1 MKGIDIK
8 LLRAFVTLAEKGN
21 YSNAAKSLFLT
32 QPALSKQIKSLEK
45 LTNGQLFS
53 RGHHG
58 ATLTS
63 LGEQLYPKA
72 NEILQ
77 SHVEF
82 LNYAKQLNNPKHEK
96 LLIGFGISS
105 FQNVPQW
112 VNQFRQQYPECDVE
126 INQLPSS
133 IQMTMLQDGRL
144 HVGFVR
150 MPITKNLAS
159 QFIRK
164 EILALAVPTICDIE
178 PTNIQPILS
187 AYPLLQLDPLRNPCL
202 AAETELFLQS
212 NRLSANQV
220 SIEGDMTTLL
230 ALVAGGN
237 GVAFLPRS
245 VQHFLPDGVKLHI
258 PFKNQINWEIGVSWN
273 PELTNYF
280 RDDFLKIVLNDIR

>member
-133 IQMTMLQDGRL
+133 IQMKMLQEGNL
-144 HVGFVR
+144 HAGFVR
-150 MPITKNLAS
+150 MPLTKNLAS
-159 QFIRK
+159 QVIH
-164 EILALAVPTICDIE
+164 EEVLVLAVPTTCDID
-178 PTNIQPILS
+178 PSDMQHILS
-187 AYPLLQLDPLRNPCL
+187 AYPLLQLDPLTNPCL
-202 AAETELFLQS
+202 AAETKLYLQ
-212 NRLSANQV
+212 NNLLIANQV
-220 SIEGDMTTLL
+220 SIMGDMTTLL

-237 GVAFLPRS
+237 GIAFLPQS

-273 PELTNYF
+273 PEVKNCF
-280 RDDFLKIVLNDIR
+280 RDNFLKIVMNDIR